1 LRVFSA
7 NFDRNTFKFENPE
20 QYIGSKDGIIYG
32 DSSSLDDYDFTEIKL
47 QDSTYVEGLLRMHK
61 SNIAVGSSDYI
72 SYDLPDP
79 NPEFGDP
86 DPDYEDVQ
94 FTLYVTEA
102 DPIPLTISETL
113 ESLTKIHSAS
123 ELEPLPVN
131 ILEDGYPYS
140 VLFDVLDVSGNNKF
154 HTELAI
160 NPVYDGGT
168 ITLAGNITKG
178 IVQDLPPGVNTIN
191 IQVIES
197 DYYKSSPVLSIPLEI
212 RPPNFIRFGQ
222 KNTEIDLID
231 PFVSAWGSSFSGE
244 TLMNFESNYPHLIG
258 TLWVSPDFNGPVGQE
273 ERSIQDYIEINLEAT
288 IINSDGTINDP
299 FPLREGIMLRPAN
312 HEGIMTFSIGLGP
325 EDAFLMGQE
334 VVLSLSFDADYN
346 EYDLTEQGRSAEI
359 ILLDLQLTENPTSST
374 PNVLWS
380 IKDDQFNDFIYNT
393 QLVEVAED
401 TNSVAIGSAPIILGD
416 ETDNYGIEVNYIY
429 DSSVVPPI
437 YTLDSESELL
447 NLEGLTDI
455 IGIALNG
462 IKDGAEHP
470 FVKGTDWDISAGFSS
485 IIFLSGD
492 RPDDDTEFTVVY
504 KLDFN
509 AIGDYGII
517 TLDPTSGT
525 SLSIIDFYFPDGA
538 LEQSEDSKSPMF
550 VEYKDVFTI
559 SGQTY
564 SLSYSV
570 TNPVLS
576 DFIIY
581 NYDELDALVTAQ
593 TLSWSIIGGYLELDF
608 HGIPSSDF
616 TVEYGVKSQYNL
628 GYGFQKQDQTY
639 SDSVRLMYNDLTRD
653 TNPILHASGAKES
666 ITLEEPSLYIDLD
679 NSNIETVL
687 ELYALPLLYAPEVN
701 LTFRIDEISLN
712 QIEDATEFNTLKIE
726 FYFVMDGGYSYIYE
740 TEELLLDYTN
750 EILPYLEA
758 DDDSY
763 IIHYN
768 KDLQGLYE
776 ASSGDS
782 FNIYISIS
790 QEGVGP
796 DYLPYIILEQFD
808 YLCDEHLAEMYD
820 RMPRDLQGE
829 FDVKSAIHT
838 PHYFQLFSK
847 PFKQGVYQVYTPF
860 NLLDG
865 SEVTI
870 AEDLPQSSLVALNID
885 AQQNYAFDYLGSSET
900 IPVTSDEFYMI
911 KNLALFTDAY
921 NLDEILIQDGFVDLY
936 YGSGTDVVGE
946 EYYSKR
952 FYMDHVVGPI
962 DPPDYW
968 SEISGGT
975 ASTWVSTFTFSN
987 SFLTT
992 NE

>member
-1 LRVFSA
+1 
-7 NFDRNTFKFENPE
+7 
-20 QYIGSKDGIIYG
+20 YISSKDGIVFDG
-32 DSSSLDDYDFTEIKL
+32 SSALVNYDFTEITL
-47 QDSTYVEGLLRMHK
+47 QDTTYIEGPLRMHK
-61 SNIAVGSSDYI
+61 NNIAVGSSDYI
-72 SYDLPDP
+72 SYNLP
-79 NPEFGDP
+79 NPDVDGP

-102 DPIPLTISETL
+102 DPIPLTVSETL
-113 ESLTKIHSAS
+113 ESLTKTHSAS
-123 ELEPLPVN
+123 ELEPLPIN

-140 VLFDVLDVSGNNKF
+140 VLFDVLDVSGNNIF

-160 NPVYDGGT
+160 IPVYDGGT
-168 ITLAGNITKG
+168 VTLAGNIMKE

-197 DYYKSSPVLSIPLEI
+197 DYYKSSPILSIPLEI
-212 RPPNFIRFGQ
+212 RPPFFTRFGQ

-231 PFVSAWGSSFSGE
+231 PFVSAWGSTFSGE

-288 IINSDGTINDP
+288 IFNNDGTINDP

-334 VVLSLSFDADYN
+334 CVLSLSFDASYN
-346 EYDLTEQGRSAEI
+346 EYDLTEQGRAVEI
-359 ILLDLQLTENPTSST
+359 ILLDLRLTENPSSNN
-374 PNVLWS
+374 PKELWS
-380 IKDDQFNDFIYNT
+380 IYNDQLTDASGISINVDSNAITGDNT
-393 QLVEVAED
+393 GVLV
-401 TNSVAIGSAPIILGD
+401 LGD
-416 ETDNYGIEVNYIY
+416 ETNKYGVEVEYIFKAGTLT
-429 DSSVVPPI
+429 

-447 NLEGLTDI
+447 TLLNLVDI
-455 IGIALNG
+455 TGVDLHG
-462 IKDGAEHP
+462 T
-470 FVKGTDWDISAGFSS
+470 KGGVDHIFDKVGTGGDNDWDDSTELSS
-485 IIFLSGD
+485 IVFTETNL
-492 RPDDDTEFTVVY
+492 PDPDTEFTVVY
-504 KLDFN
+504 KFDFDFN
-509 AIGDYGII
+509 NQPGSEEYYGKVI
-517 TLDPTSGT
+517 LDPSLGT
-525 SLSIIDFYFPDGA
+525 IQSSIEFYFADGI
-538 LEQSEDSKSPMF
+538 LENSEDSKSPMF
-550 VEYKDVFTI
+550 VEYKDVFTA

-581 NYDELDALVTAQ
+581 NYDELDALVAAQ
-593 TLSWSIIGGYLELDF
+593 TLTWSIIGGYLELDF

-616 TVEYGVKSQYNL
+616 TVEYGVKSQYSL

-666 ITLEEPSLYIDLD
+666 IILEEPSLYIDLA
-679 NSNIETVL
+679 NFNTETVL
-687 ELYALPLLYAPEVN
+687 ELYDLPLLYAPEVN

-712 QIEDATEFNTLKIE
+712 QIEDATEFNILKID
-726 FYFVMDGGYSYIYE
+726 FYFTMDGGYSYIYE

-768 KDLQGLYE
+768 KNLQGLYE

-790 QEGVGP
+790 QKGVGP

-808 YLCDEHLAEMYD
+808 YLCD
-820 RMPRDLQGE
+820 
-829 FDVKSAIHT
+829 
-838 PHYFQLFSK
+838 
-847 PFKQGVYQVYTPF
+847 
-860 NLLDG
+860 
-865 SEVTI
+865 
-870 AEDLPQSSLVALNID
+870 
-885 AQQNYAFDYLGSSET
+885 
-900 IPVTSDEFYMI
+900 
-911 KNLALFTDAY
+911 
-921 NLDEILIQDGFVDLY
+921 
-936 YGSGTDVVGE
+936 
-946 EYYSKR
+946 
-952 FYMDHVVGPI
+952 
-962 DPPDYW
+962 
-968 SEISGGT
+968 
-975 ASTWVSTFTFSN
+975 
-987 SFLTT
+987 
-992 NE
+992 